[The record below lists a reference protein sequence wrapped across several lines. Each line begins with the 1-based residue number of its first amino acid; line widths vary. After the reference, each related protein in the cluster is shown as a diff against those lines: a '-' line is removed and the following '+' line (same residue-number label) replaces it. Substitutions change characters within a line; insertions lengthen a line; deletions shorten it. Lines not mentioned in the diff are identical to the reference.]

1 MVVAIAIVSFMVG
14 FMLSSMF
21 CWASKVEL
29 EEELEEKNN
38 RIKLALGYIQVLLTG
53 DLELNK
59 EDTLESLKSVLKG
72 SDKEWNMIYLS

>member
-1 MVVAIAIVSFMVG
+1 MTLAIAIVSFLVG

-21 CWASKVEL
+21 CLASKVEL

-72 SDKEWNMIYLS
+72 SDKE

>member
-1 MVVAIAIVSFMVG
+1 MLLVVGMIMFFVG

-21 CWASKVEL
+21 CLASKVEL

-72 SDKEWNMIYLS
+72 SDKE

>member
-1 MVVAIAIVSFMVG
+1 MTLAIAIVSFLVG

-21 CWASKVEL
+21 CLASKVEL

-59 EDTLESLKSVLKG
+59 EETLDSISKVLKG
-72 SDKEWNMIYLS
+72 E

>member
-21 CWASKVEL
+21 CLASKVEL

-72 SDKEWNMIYLS
+72 SDKE